1 MQGGYEG
8 VLPACISRPSLVL
21 PESELFPFRLP
32 FITILLERRV
42 FTASSF
48 ALPLIH
54 TLMLKP
60 LPLTSLLEAT
70 SGFVLFA
77 DPLIHYQPNPHQPL
91 CRIRSC
97 WLLLLLTLVSDS
109 EIEFLL
115 ILQPPSSLNSRFY
128 IQISIFSFFILSPLV
143 FRWLPFSSLF
153 DDSLFLQ
160 QIYWVLTCARCVP
173 SEFSLF

>member
-32 FITILLERRV
+32 FIAILLERRV

-97 WLLLLLTLVSDS
+97 WLLVLLTLVSDS

-115 ILQPPSSLNSRFY
+115 ILQPPSSLL
-128 IQISIFSFFILSPLV
+128 IPGSIFRSLSFLSLYCLLWYSDGSHSHLCLMIHC
-143 FRWLPFSSLF
+143 FFNK
-153 DDSLFLQ
+153 
-160 QIYWVLTCARCVP
+160 YTEC
-173 SEFSLF
+173 